1 MSPSTSDYYYDGS
14 IERGATRGENSILY
28 QLPMELS
35 ILTLLLSYVSITAGT
50 ITSITRS
57 ARAVI
62 EKQPTFRSGNVKY
75 VFIATLPLPS
85 PDAAHCSTLNT
96 IHCSATCANSLNNNP
111 CVAFRSRSK
120 VIMGRNKPEMNRY
133 SLVPRCFC
141 LTIYSKGRKEGK
153 GSHVFKRFDWELS
166 IKDLFL
172 FNFLNRRN
180 IFINERGR
188 DLKSGENRIE
198 SIYGKSVYTKI
209 LLYFW
214 KRRKSAM
221 NLYVR
226 CSCRIREIF
235 MTFTRPRWKTV
246 WKKKG
251 LRGEEKNMEEFKRWN
266 IDEGGSNDTTDCI
279 REKLVRVVGTRIAGG
294 TPPGESILRYKF
306 SLLIQSGQF

>member
-14 IERGATRGENSILY
+14 IERGENSILY

-85 PDAAHCSTLNT
+85 PAHCSTLNT

-133 SLVPRCFC
+133 SLVPPPSMF
-141 LTIYSKGRKEGK
+141 LSHNIFERKEGRK
-153 GSHVFKRFDWELS
+153 G
-166 IKDLFL
+166 IP
-172 FNFLNRRN
+172 
-180 IFINERGR
+180 
-188 DLKSGENRIE
+188 RI
-198 SIYGKSVYTKI
+198 
-209 LLYFW
+209 
-214 KRRKSAM
+214 
-221 NLYVR
+221 
-226 CSCRIREIF
+226 
-235 MTFTRPRWKTV
+235 
-246 WKKKG
+246 
-251 LRGEEKNMEEFKRWN
+251 
-266 IDEGGSNDTTDCI
+266 
-279 REKLVRVVGTRIAGG
+279 
-294 TPPGESILRYKF
+294 
-306 SLLIQSGQF
+306 